1 MQPVGTPAGDQS
13 REAIDSL
20 RGYVYQIY
28 QSALAWTELG
38 EDGFLFLE
46 IAEDFS
52 VVAANALEA
61 VQVKETAGRITINSD
76 DVVASIDSFVQLRE
90 KNPNLD
96 VSLRHLTTSTI
107 GKEQKSAHRVNGVPT
122 LTAWRNLAK
131 TGDLSEFRTVLG
143 NSKLSKSTKDFVSSL
158 NDSELRDQFLKKIHF
173 DCGAPDSRFLA
184 KQLNSRVSKLVMERG
199 GVHSQAASC
208 TASMVLSLL
217 RLATTKIRD
226 ERVIDRNGLE
236 ELLERATQ
244 VVLNRADF
252 EEQSRLMTK
261 AISAAVPSG
270 SELSNTRFA
279 TPKPVSEVPLPRAL
293 ASRKSE
299 IDDIAR
305 SLEHYGMSWVSGAAG
320 MGKTVAARV
329 AALRTGGNWASI
341 NLKGLNSEQ
350 VAPIL
355 SEAAVA
361 MHDYDIQGILL
372 DDLECK
378 LDPSVSDSLHYLL
391 HSADRLDVLTVC
403 AAPNA
408 PPSDFLFT
416 ADLPP
421 KAVLKIAEFSEE
433 DIGEILEKLGVKET
447 YWANYV
453 HLISGGGHPQL
464 AIAAIQSLSGAG
476 WNPEEFKTLNAVL
489 VGSPEVD
496 DVRRRTRER
505 LLDELSES
513 SRRLIER
520 LSLKTGAFKR
530 ELAIDLAK
538 ISPSIPDA
546 GIVLDSLIGSWVD
559 QQEANRFHL
568 SPLLSNYAAK
578 TLSNEDKGTIQS
590 AIAVS
595 LTKGR
600 SLDVSDMNAA
610 LLAAWSSQNTAV
622 IVKICMAI
630 FGAEN
635 DELEIIAPHMSMF
648 TLFRTDSSA
657 YPSEPAIN
665 QMFRGAQL
673 ILLNQESDRGQKF
686 SDALICFERE
696 ALEVEDASI
705 RTSMSML
712 VYSRILL
719 QTSKAGLGIG
729 FLDIISK
736 LNKILD
742 NEDSSLPSDM
752 VEQMAIPGSDGVEA
766 IGFMF
771 LNQSN
776 KISRIHDL
784 LAVFQYLDR
793 SPPALREKLLRA
805 FHHDDFEIDMLV
817 NSAWLREHDAD
828 TIDASTHVPIFARLE
843 EYATSWGQ
851 DELAVCCRK
860 FQAIILDE
868 YGSDKDGALA
878 VLDDGLTKFGQT
890 NSELVRA
897 KAKVLYRSDDH
908 EGSLELSKK
917 LIEGDA
923 PLSEVEKAF
932 LGRDAAISAEKQG
945 DFKLA
950 RRYYLYGSDA
960 AEKSNVPDMAAM
972 RVGLLA
978 DAALASW
985 HVGDRFT
992 CLQDFVAVL
1001 GELNQFKSDETLRTA
1016 HCHAFVRH
1024 VLLWLDQEATGE
1036 KRILEDGEEAKIY
1049 PGCVSNPEPHS
1060 EIGEHYIAPIDM
1072 AWYKLATVENHLG
1085 FDAGITDNLDRFL
1098 PKGPVLEGQLL
1109 LGSAKMHKALSR
1121 SDAKLFVTA
1130 LQETIAYFAFAKA
1143 RGGQTGGLDIKNVTY
1158 GNFPTPSEEQQK
1170 DLRDLTEQFVLTFVA
1185 VSIFK
1190 SDCESVAVVRTE
1202 LIGAS
1207 GFSIRPQLLDR
1218 LQSEG
1223 SVEDF
1228 YTDFAG
1234 LLLACTQGTP
1244 EVPAGSPRQVFE
1256 VAFKSLQIAQQTGKY
1271 GLVAEAMV
1279 PWLKTRWAFIWE
1291 RQRFLLNRPTLY
1303 EVGILDAM
1311 KDDEASNENKA
1322 INILTAVLPTL
1333 GIGNVSEIERILA
1346 ALPR

>member
-1 MQPVGTPAGDQS
+1 MPPESFPVGDTA

-28 QSALAWTELG
+28 QTALAWTELG

-46 IAEDFS
+46 IAEDYS
-52 VVAANALEA
+52 VAAANALEA

-76 DVVASIDSFVQLRE
+76 DVVASIDSFVQLKER
-90 KNPNLD
+90 NSNLD

-107 GKEQKSAHRVNGVPT
+107 GKEQKSAHRVNDVPT
-122 LTAWRNLAK
+122 LTAWRSLAK

-143 NSKLSKSTKDFVSSL
+143 NSKLSKGTKDFVSKL
-158 NDSELRDQFLKKIHF
+158 DDPELRDQFLKKIHF
-173 DCGAPDSRFLA
+173 DCGAPDSWFLA

-199 GVHSQAASC
+199 GVHSQAADC

-217 RLATTKIRD
+217 RLATTKNRD
-226 ERVIDRNGLE
+226 ERVVGRTELE
-236 ELLERATQ
+236 EHLERATQ
-244 VVLNRADF
+244 VVQNRANF
-252 EEQSRLMTK
+252 EEQNRLLNK
-261 AISAAVPSG
+261 ALSATAPTG

-279 TPKPVSEVPLPRAL
+279 KPRPVSEVPLPQAL
-293 ASRKSE
+293 AARKSK
-299 IDDIAR
+299 INDIAL
-305 SLEHYGMSWVSGAAG
+305 SLELYGVSWVCGAAG

-329 AALRTGGNWASI
+329 AALHAGGNWASI

-355 SEAAVA
+355 SEAAAA

-372 DDLECK
+372 DDLDCK
-378 LDPSVSDSLHYLL
+378 LDPNLSDSLHYLL

-403 AAPNA
+403 TAAN
-408 PPSDFLFT
+408 PPPPDFLFT
-416 ADLPP
+416 ADLSP

-453 HLISGGGHPQL
+453 YLISGGGHPQL

-476 WNPEEFKTLNAVL
+476 WNPEEFKTLNAML

-505 LLDELSES
+505 LLDELSVS

-520 LSLKTGAFKR
+520 LSLKAGGFKR
-530 ELAIDLAK
+530 ELPIDLAK

-559 QQEANRFHL
+559 QQEGDRFHL
-568 SPLLSNYAAK
+568 SPLLSNYASK
-578 TLSNEDKGTIQS
+578 TLSNEDKETIQS

-610 LLAAWSSQNTAV
+610 LLAAWNSKNTAV

-630 FGAEN
+630 FGAEH

-648 TLFRTDSSA
+648 TLFRTDTSA

-673 ILLNQESDRGQKF
+673 ILLNQESDRDQQF

-696 ALEVEDASI
+696 ALEVEEPSI

-712 VYSRILL
+712 VYSKILL
-719 QTSKAGLGIG
+719 QISKAGLGIG
-729 FLDIISK
+729 FLNIISK

-752 VEQMAIPGSDGVEA
+752 VEQMAIPGFDGVEA
-766 IGFMF
+766 IAFMF
-771 LNQSN
+771 LYQSN
-776 KISRIHDL
+776 KISKIHDL
-784 LAVFQYLDR
+784 LAVFDYLDR

-817 NSAWLREHDAD
+817 NSAWLREHDAG

-851 DELAVCCRK
+851 AELAVCCRK

-868 YGSDKDGALA
+868 YGSDKDEALS
-878 VLDDGLTKFGQT
+878 VLDDGLTKYGQT

-908 EGSLELSKK
+908 EGNLELSKK
-917 LIEGDA
+917 LIDGDA

-932 LGRDAAISAEKQG
+932 LGRDAAVSAEMQG
-945 DFKLA
+945 DFELA
-950 RRYYLYGSDA
+950 RRYYSYGSDA
-960 AEKSNVPDMAAM
+960 AKKSNLPDMAAM

-985 HVGDRFT
+985 HIGDRVT

-1001 GELNQFKSDETLRTA
+1001 GELNQFKPDETLRTA
-1016 HCHAFVRH
+1016 HCHAVVRH

-1036 KRILEDGEEAKIY
+1036 KRLLEDGEGTKIY

-1060 EIGEHYIAPIDM
+1060 EIGERYITPIDI
-1072 AWYKLATVENHLG
+1072 AWYMLATVENHLVI
-1085 FDAGITDNLDRFL
+1085 DAGITENLDRFL
-1098 PKGPVLEGQLL
+1098 PNGPVLEGQLL
-1109 LGSAKMHKALSR
+1109 LVSAKMHKALSR
-1121 SDAKLFVTA
+1121 PDAKLFVTA
-1130 LQETIAYFAFAKA
+1130 LRETIAYFAFAKA
-1143 RGGQTGGLDIKNVTY
+1143 SGGQTGGLDVNNVTY
-1158 GNFPTPSEEQQK
+1158 GSFPTPSEEQQK

-1190 SDCESVAVVRTE
+1190 NDCESVAVLLTE

-1223 SVEDF
+1223 PVEDF

-1234 LLLACTQGTP
+1234 LLLACTQGKP
-1244 EVPAGSPRQVFE
+1244 EIPSGSPRQVFE

-1271 GLVAEAMV
+1271 GLVAKALRT
-1279 PWLKTRWAFIWE
+1279 WIKDRWAFVWE
-1291 RQRFLLNRPTLY
+1291 RQRFLLNRPALHEGNLTA
-1303 EVGILDAM
+1303 AM
-1311 KDDEASNENKA
+1311 KDDQSSNERNVV
-1322 INILTAVLPTL
+1322 NILQAVLPTL
-1333 GIGNVSEIERILA
+1333 GIGNQSELEKILSE
-1346 ALPR
+1346 LP

>member
-96 VSLRHLTTSTI
+96 VSLRHLTTSAI
-107 GKEQKSAHRVNGVPT
+107 GKEQKSAHRVNDVPT
-122 LTAWRNLAK
+122 LTAWRSLAK

-143 NSKLSKSTKDFVSSL
+143 NSKLSKTTKDFVSSL
-158 NDSELRDQFLKKIHF
+158 DDSELRDHFLKKIHF

-184 KQLNSRVSKLVMERG
+184 KQLNSRVSKLVMQRG
-199 GVHSQAASC
+199 GVHSQAADC

-217 RLATTKIRD
+217 RLATTKNRD

-252 EEQSRLMTK
+252 EEQSRLMTR
-261 AISAAVPSG
+261 AISAAVPSS
-270 SELSNTRFA
+270 SELSNTRIA

-305 SLEHYGMSWVSGAAG
+305 SLEHFGMSWVSGAAG

-341 NLKGLNSEQ
+341 NLKGLKSEQ

-355 SEAAVA
+355 SDAAVA
-361 MHDYDIQGILL
+361 MHDYDLQGILL
-372 DDLECK
+372 DDLECR
-378 LDPSVSDSLHYLL
+378 LDTHVSDSLHYLL
-391 HSADRLDVLTVC
+391 HSADRLDVLTIC
-403 AAPNA
+403 TAPNA

-416 ADLPP
+416 ADLPQEVIH
-421 KAVLKIAEFSEE
+421 KLTEFSEE

-464 AIAAIQSLSGAG
+464 AIAAIQSLSGTG
-476 WNPEEFKTLNAVL
+476 WDPEEFKTLNAVL

-496 DVRRRTRER
+496 EVRRRTRER
-505 LLDELSES
+505 LLDELSVS

-520 LSLKTGAFKR
+520 LSLKTGSFKR

-546 GIVLDSLIGSWVD
+546 GIVMDRLIGSWVD
-559 QQEANRFHL
+559 QQEGDRFHL

-578 TLSNEDKGTIQS
+578 TLSNEDKESIQS
-590 AIAVS
+590 VIAVS

-630 FGAEN
+630 FGAEH

-648 TLFRTDSSA
+648 TLFRTDTSA

-673 ILLNQESDRGQKF
+673 ILLNQESDRGQQF

-696 ALEVEDASI
+696 ALQVEDASI

-712 VYSRILL
+712 VYSKILL
-719 QTSKAGLGIG
+719 QTSKAGLGNG
-729 FLDIISK
+729 FLELISK
-736 LNKILD
+736 LNKILE
-742 NEDSSLPSDM
+742 NEDNTLPSEM
-752 VEQMAIPGSDGVEA
+752 VEHLAIPGSEGVEA

-776 KISRIHDL
+776 KISKIRDL
-784 LAVFQYLDR
+784 LAVFDYLDR

-851 DELAVCCRK
+851 AELAVCCRK
-860 FQAIILDE
+860 LQAIILDE

-878 VLDDGLTKFGQT
+878 LLDEGLQRYGST

-908 EGSLELSKK
+908 KGSLELSKT

-923 PLSEVEKAF
+923 PLSDVEKAF
-932 LGRDAAISAEKQG
+932 LGRDAGISAENER
-945 DFKLA
+945 DFETA
-950 RRYYLYGSDA
+950 RRYYLFGSAA
-960 AEKSNVPDMAAM
+960 AEKSDLPDMTVM
-972 RVGLLA
+972 GVGLLA
-978 DAALASW
+978 DAAIASW
-985 HVGDRFT
+985 HAGDRKT

-1001 GELNQFKSDETLRTA
+1001 TKMQSFEPDESLRA
-1016 HCHAFVRH
+1016 ANCHAIARH
-1024 VLLWLDQEATGE
+1024 VLLWLDHDATGKDFLLDGGE
-1036 KRILEDGEEAKIY
+1036 SARIF
-1049 PGCVSNPEPHS
+1049 PGCVSNPDPNKDVTS
-1060 EIGEHYIAPIDM
+1060 KPLLPIEM
-1072 AWYKLATVENHLG
+1072 AWYMLATIENNALLNV
-1085 FDAGITDNLDRFL
+1085 GITENIGRFL
-1098 PKGPVLEGQLL
+1098 PKGPLIEGQMFLI
-1109 LGSAKMHKALSR
+1109 SAKMHSALAR
-1121 SDAKLFVTA
+1121 LDNALFVDA
-1130 LQETIAYFAFAKA
+1130 LQDKIAYYAYVQSKGAESPDDGIQFNY
-1143 RGGQTGGLDIKNVTY
+1143 GQIPAATK
-1158 GNFPTPSEEQQK
+1158 EQQIALIELAEQLVLLYSANSI
-1170 DLRDLTEQFVLTFVA
+1170 LRNEVA
-1185 VSIFK
+1185 EISSLVPKIFG
-1190 SDCESVAVVRTE
+1190 SSSFTVRPNF
-1202 LIGAS
+1202 LN
-1207 GFSIRPQLLDR
+1207 R
-1218 LQSEG
+1218 LQCDG
-1223 SVEDF
+1223 PTEDF
-1228 YTDFAG
+1228 YMQSAKLIFLENLVLKGDD
-1234 LLLACTQGTP
+1234 QGTP
-1244 EVPAGSPRQVFE
+1244 HQAFE
-1256 VAFKSLQIAQQTGKY
+1256 LAFKVLQIAHSTRNLK
-1271 GLVAEAMV
+1271 LFAENLI
-1279 PWLKTRWAFIWE
+1279 PWLRQRWDFVWD
-1291 RQRFLLNRPTLY
+1291 RQRFLLSDPALHGDAIKAAF
-1303 EVGILDAM
+1303 EQDGVPAQKKVVEILSSM
-1311 KDDEASNENKA
+1311 
-1322 INILTAVLPTL
+1322 LPTL
-1333 GIGNVSEIERILA
+1333 GHGNQSELERILG
-1346 ALPR
+1346 ALPKQ